1 MVLYYV
7 LIRIVLPPPRPYY
20 YSTISLLL
28 PRNYAL
34 SPGVEGGGIRDANT
48 VKAQRFGTSDLF
60 NEYHETALLLVV
72 SGLVMIGKQTGIRL
86 QAYVNS

>member
-1 MVLYYV
+1 M
-7 LIRIVLPPPRPYY
+7 
-20 YSTISLLL
+20 
-28 PRNYAL
+28 
-34 SPGVEGGGIRDANT
+34 EGGGIRDANT